1 MGSGFGGVPEKVT
14 LPVMDPLPGPAIAG
28 TDIIA
33 SAAMHSFSNRI
44 SDPTSSLTLEIL
56 CKLAWMKL
64 FALFRARNGCPSGVR
79 ADVELPLE

>member
-44 SDPTSSLTLEIL
+44 SDPTSSLTLEIP
-56 CKLAWMKL
+56 CKLTWMKL
-64 FALFRARNGCPSGVR
+64 FALFRARNR
-79 ADVELPLE
+79 ALTGIHTDSELPQE